1 MLRSN
6 IFAWLLECK
15 SGPESTRFVIVH
27 QQGGSKL
34 IFNSSH
40 HSVCKFMLWVVSM
53 QIPFR
58 SHFGG
63 FVIYEACTVP
73 LQQYYYIT
81 GSLEDVRPLIC
92 LVPVLP
98 ARFQYRSRSTSVIK
112 VFIHLLFLR
121 GHPLVCCPCQ
131 VKLFNCSEAN

>member
-1 MLRSN
+1 
-6 IFAWLLECK
+6 
-15 SGPESTRFVIVH
+15 
-27 QQGGSKL
+27 
-34 IFNSSH
+34 
-40 HSVCKFMLWVVSM
+40 MLWVVSM

-58 SHFGG
+58 SRFSG

-98 ARFQYRSRSTSVIK
+98 ARFQYCSHSVRLIYLGIHS
-112 VFIHLLFLR
+112 FIVLR
-121 GHPLVCCPCQ
+121 GYPLVC
-131 VKLFNCSEAN
+131 

>member
-1 MLRSN
+1 
-6 IFAWLLECK
+6 
-15 SGPESTRFVIVH
+15 
-27 QQGGSKL
+27 
-34 IFNSSH
+34 
-40 HSVCKFMLWVVSM
+40 M

-58 SHFGG
+58 SRFGG

-98 ARFQYRSRSTSVIK
+98 ARFQYRSRSTRVIK
-112 VFIHLLFLR
+112 VFIHLLFY
-121 GHPLVCCPCQ
+121 
-131 VKLFNCSEAN
+131 EATL